1 MRCPLCGSDLAGD
14 AVEKCP
20 ECGWRIKA
28 PSGVLFNAIA
38 RVEDVVI
45 SVVLLSMI
53 LLVLVQIGLRNFC
66 STGMSGG
73 AEIVRHMLLWVAFL
87 GAAIA
92 AREGKHI
99 RIDLAHRILSQGPK
113 NVLEVI
119 TGLFTTIVC
128 VLLFYASIE
137 FIRNEYEMGTIIPF
151 FNMKVWVLEL
161 VIPVGYCAVALRYL
175 ARCIQSFMK
184 IVRGI

>member
-1 MRCPLCGSDLAGD
+1 
-14 AVEKCP
+14 
-20 ECGWRIKA
+20 
-28 PSGVLFNAIA
+28 
-38 RVEDVVI
+38 VEDVVI